1 MRAPSA
7 SVSRRYLFVSP
18 FCGPPSP
25 DREALPRPKT
35 ASSARTSSTPTEPNG
50 WRLLRRRR
58 RVQLCAASMAT
69 AAAPGVVLCVADS
82 CPRSDRRR
90 PRAPDW
96 RCSQPAAEGDKSR
109 AAPWSSAASAGS
121 MTSIPI
127 AEDALEPLRPGYPGL
142 RGDSVI
148 ACATYY
154 RLRDLYASSTV
165 AANAQIN
172 TVSEKPSRTS
182 PAINIGDASWINI
195 EASASL
201 PQPTR

>member
-58 RVQLCAASMAT
+58 RRVQLCAASMAT

-90 PRAPDW
+90 PRGPSATRDWTPDW
-96 RCSQPAAEGDKSR
+96 RCSQPAAAGDKSR

-127 AEDALEPLRPGYPGL
+127 AEDAFGALKARIPRPWG
-142 RGDSVI
+142 RFR
-148 ACATYY
+148 Y
-154 RLRDLYASSTV
+154 RLRDLL
-165 AANAQIN
+165 
-172 TVSEKPSRTS
+172 S
-182 PAINIGDASWINI
+182 PARPIRVLNSCDKCADKYR
-195 EASASL
+195 ERE
-201 PQPTR
+201 TE